1 MRPPPHAC
9 EDRRVTERTRWIPV
23 IVLLACGV
31 AAAMMFA
38 KVAAIFVPVREHF
51 ASSDVV
57 IGLAISLPGLLACV
71 LGVTAGVLVGEL
83 GARRVL
89 LACMAAGAVLSL
101 LQGLDLP
108 LWLFLVGRTLEGVA
122 HLGVVIAAP
131 VLIISLSAPR
141 QRGLVMAIWGSFFG
155 LAFALT
161 GWLAP
166 IIEAEG
172 GPRLVFAAHG
182 LLMAALLVL
191 TLVLLPR
198 SLGAPVRGERLTWQ
212 RFGTEHLE
220 SYRNMRSLLPG
231 TVFVWHTLMYTS
243 LVTFIPLFGSPE
255 ALGMLLI
262 WMPLLSILGTL
273 SAGFVIRVLPRP
285 ALVASAGYAMVA
297 VLTIAVWLAISGDVD
312 IVAIALVLMFFS
324 GLIQGAAFSLI
335 PALSTDPAINARANG
350 TITQLGNL
358 GNLLGSPL
366 FAAALAGTMFG
377 TFGTV
382 ALLVVVLCV
391 GGLVMCAVTLRWM
404 RRHGVRPTPQTA
416 HTP

>member
-1 MRPPPHAC
+1 MRPPPRAC

-122 HLGVVIAAP
+122 HLGVVIAVP
-131 VLIISLSAPR
+131 VLIISLSAQR
-141 QRGLVMAIWGSFFG
+141 QRGLVLAIWGSFFG

>member
-1 MRPPPHAC
+1 
-9 EDRRVTERTRWIPV
+9 
-23 IVLLACGV
+23 
-31 AAAMMFA
+31 
-38 KVAAIFVPVREHF
+38 
-51 ASSDVV
+51 
-57 IGLAISLPGLLACV
+57 
-71 LGVTAGVLVGEL
+71 
-83 GARRVL
+83 
-89 LACMAAGAVLSL
+89 
-101 LQGLDLP
+101 
-108 LWLFLVGRTLEGVA
+108 
-122 HLGVVIAAP
+122 
-131 VLIISLSAPR
+131 
-141 QRGLVMAIWGSFFG
+141 
-155 LAFALT
+155 
-161 GWLAP
+161 
-166 IIEAEG
+166 
-172 GPRLVFAAHG
+172 
-182 LLMAALLVL
+182 
-191 TLVLLPR
+191 
-198 SLGAPVRGERLTWQ
+198 
-212 RFGTEHLE
+212 
-220 SYRNMRSLLPG
+220 
-231 TVFVWHTLMYTS
+231 
-243 LVTFIPLFGSPE
+243 
-255 ALGMLLI
+255 MLLI